1 MRVERMKSKL
11 KRAGDLLLLTAAAIL
26 SGALAADA
34 AGRLATVPRFWTA
47 GGRLL
52 LVGLFVGVLTWILKL
67 KGAPGGRA
75 ALAAALLIVGA
86 ARWLRGTAAV
96 PPDPP
101 LLAAECIGVLLAW
114 LAVRRRRRE
123 VTEEV
128 KRRELSWR

>member
-1 MRVERMKSKL
+1 MNAKPARV
-11 KRAGDLLLLTAAAIL
+11 GDLLLLAAAAVL
-26 SGALAADA
+26 SGGLAADV
-34 AGRLATVPRFWTA
+34 AGKFAEVARLWTA

-52 LVGLFVGVLTWILKL
+52 AAGLTVGVAAWVIQL
-67 KGAPGGRA
+67 KGGRGGRT
-75 ALAAALLIVGA
+75 ALAAALLLIGA

-123 VTEEV
+123 AAKNAE
-128 KRRELSWR
+128 RREPGTPA